1 MLVIS
6 VDNREVKIPQSYNEL
21 TLDNFQQLWKIMCKY
36 NVTEPD
42 TEEQLDNKLID
53 EINLTKELCAKLLG
67 LSPKD
72 IDRLDYN
79 QCQQV
84 VDVFN
89 KMLESDKVKSE
100 WGEYEF
106 RHKGETYYFPKV
118 DFKEMTFGEYATLK
132 QYEQVLS
139 KDNDKRF
146 DFIPEQIA
154 LVCRKKDEEKESY
167 DLGERAKLFK
177 DITMDVVMRLTF
189 FLHKRIETLQYLTQ
203 IYSKET
209 KTVQQEN

>member
-1 MLVIS
+1 MLVLS
-6 VDNREVKIPQSYNEL
+6 LNNKEVKIPQSYNEL
-21 TLDNFQQLWKIMCKY
+21 TLENFQQLWKILCKY
-36 NVTEPD
+36 NLTNPD
-42 TEEQLDNKLID
+42 TDDELDNRVLD
-53 EINLTKELCAKLLG
+53 EINLTKELCAKLIG

-72 IDRLDYN
+72 VDKLDYT

-89 KMLESDKVKSE
+89 NMLDGDKFESE
-100 WGEYEF
+100 WGSHEF
-106 RHKGETYYFPKV
+106 THNGETYYFPQP
-118 DFKEMTFGEYATLK
+118 DFKTMTFGEYATLK

-154 LVCRKKDEEKESY
+154 LCCRKKDEEKESY

-189 FLHKRIETLQYLTQ
+189 FLHKRIETLQHLTQ